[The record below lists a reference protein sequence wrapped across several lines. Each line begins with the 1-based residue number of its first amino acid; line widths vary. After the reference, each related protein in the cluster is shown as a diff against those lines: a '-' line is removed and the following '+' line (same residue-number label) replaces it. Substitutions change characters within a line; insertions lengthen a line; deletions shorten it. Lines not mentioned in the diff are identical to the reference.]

1 MLAIAKGLERI
12 LGETRFKSFKNSK
25 VGPIKP
31 YDASVDAFSLN
42 TFSYYVAFV
51 FEKLLAGMSWKKH
64 LFTRGIALVTNTS
77 TARVY
82 ENIRTRTFKAL
93 NIDETT
99 PVKKYIVDTG
109 LFIGLQMPLHWGN
122 MLLGTLIEKGTIE
135 KEDFAQMA
143 VASFSMIPIAGLLG
157 GPYGL
162 YRDNIRKS
170 ADLPIEY
177 NKKDD
182 LV

>member
-99 PVKKYIVDTG
+99 PVKNSKGQVSGNIGQFRSVNLNTVTQIKAVGKVFRIVGD
-109 LFIGLQMPLHWGN
+109 PCYGN
-122 MLLGTLIEKGTIE
+122 
-135 KEDFAQMA
+135 
-143 VASFSMIPIAGLLG
+143 V
-157 GPYGL
+157 
-162 YRDNIRKS
+162 
-170 ADLPIEY
+170 
-177 NKKDD
+177 
-182 LV
+182 